1 MSAESR
7 RESTATVEDSKN
19 SCLGIDTQAMEI
31 TLKSYPLKVVNIP
44 WRNNNL
50 STLHTDPPLSEQG
63 ETIIGVYLLVLGK
76 YVGQLFQC
84 YTLLIINTFIN
95 HY

>member
-76 YVGQLFQC
+76 STVTC
-84 YTLLIINTFIN
+84 WAIISVLYIVNN
-95 HY
+95 